1 MDTYVKIIFIIAILF
16 ISYILYSIFIFTDVS
31 AYFEACGA
39 GTILIDNNDRFNKP
53 ISHQSVSPCADDT
66 TRIFGM
72 LNLTRFQKNAVVSFI
87 KMIND
92 TLSNAVYYSQG
103 TAPSVTKLSDA

>member
-1 MDTYVKIIFIIAILF
+1 
-16 ISYILYSIFIFTDVS
+16 
-31 AYFEACGA
+31 
-39 GTILIDNNDRFNKP
+39 
-53 ISHQSVSPCADDT
+53 
-66 TRIFGM
+66 M